1 MNFKYQSKFT
11 LSELKKKKNCLQV
24 GKCVWGEVGAGGG
37 LPREEKKTAEH
48 PRRSDSSL
56 FILLIEHYLTYFP
69 LIDNRKRS
77 LSRTGPISLE

>member
-1 MNFKYQSKFT
+1 M
-11 LSELKKKKNCLQV
+11 

-77 LSRTGPISLE
+77 LSRTGPISLEWEMQEHGPTVSETVASWL